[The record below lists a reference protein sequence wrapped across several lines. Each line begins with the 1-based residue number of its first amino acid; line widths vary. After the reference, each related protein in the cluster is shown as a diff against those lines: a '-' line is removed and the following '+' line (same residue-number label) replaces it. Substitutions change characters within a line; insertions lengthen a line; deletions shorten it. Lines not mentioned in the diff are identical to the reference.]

1 MSSTNIPCIYCKST
15 TSKKTKEHVIPSML
29 GLFENTMTLVDLVC
43 GDCNQF
49 FSKKIELHFGRD
61 SIFGI
66 FYRGYVGLLNDTD
79 FSRSIKH
86 SRKRLE
92 TILYHSTYAFL
103 HVNINLHD
111 TSAFQ
116 AQIADQFS
124 ILNSTKGNR
133 INYRAEKLPHRSYLD
148 SIGLPVHR
156 DRFLFLGSI
165 EEDNKKTIKLNRI
178 LQQNDITLTLG
189 QTKHQ
194 PDKLPS
200 DGPLQFASVID
211 DAIIRTVAKIAFN
224 YLAYFFEPSFILD
237 EQFDEIRNYVLYGR
251 KTIHDLVIMEYRE
264 IREHLQNLQKE
275 MFGHHRI
282 SLHQDRNTI
291 IATITLFNRTEFKVI
306 LTNCDKLYRPD
317 INKSNTFNILDKKT
331 TGSSLAKKR
340 PHIYFSD

>member
-1 MSSTNIPCIYCKST
+1 
-15 TSKKTKEHVIPSML
+15 ML

-92 TILYHSTYAFL
+92 TILYHPTYAFL

-111 TSAFQ
+111 TNAFQ

-148 SIGLPVHR
+148 SIGLPIQS

-165 EEDNKKTIKLNRI
+165 EEDDKKTIKLNEI
-178 LQQNDITLTLG
+178 LKQNDIKLTLG

-224 YLAYFFEPSFILD
+224 YLAYFFEPNFILV
-237 EQFDEIRNYVLYGR
+237 EHFDEIRNYIRYGL
-251 KTIHDLVIMEYRE
+251 KTDHNLVMMEYHE
-264 IREHLQNLQKE
+264 VREHLHNLQKE
-275 MFGHHRI
+275 MFGQHKI
-282 SLHQDRNTI
+282 ALLQDNSKI
-291 IATITLFNRTEFKVI
+291 IATITLFNRTTFKI
-306 LTNCDKLYRPD
+306 TLTTSYQFWRTDLNR
-317 INKSNTFNILDKKT
+317 SNTFHILSKKITGSAVTKKT
-331 TGSSLAKKR
+331 ASATR
-340 PHIYFSD
+340 